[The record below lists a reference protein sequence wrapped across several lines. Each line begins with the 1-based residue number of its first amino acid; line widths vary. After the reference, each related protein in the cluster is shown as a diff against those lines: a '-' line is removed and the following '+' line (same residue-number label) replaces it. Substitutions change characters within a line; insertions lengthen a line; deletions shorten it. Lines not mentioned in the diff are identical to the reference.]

1 MKVSREPTDIEVLE
15 QDVGK
20 FASLEV
26 MAKTEGGGAV
36 RDSLIADILRILEMV
51 ANQNSTLTHMEY
63 ISYGSELKTKLS
75 LLNLFTTS
83 TKKKNLAKKYLEEK
97 LSGSTES

>member
-1 MKVSREPTDIEVLE
+1 MKVSKELTDIEVLE

-36 RDSLIADILRILEMV
+36 RDSLVTDILRTLDMV
-51 ANQNSTLTHMEY
+51 ANQNSTLTHMEFV
-63 ISYGSELKTKLS
+63 SYGSELKTKLS
-75 LLNLFTTS
+75 LLNLFTKS
-83 TKKKNLAKKYLEEK
+83 GEKKNLAKEYLKEK
-97 LSGSTES
+97 LKGSTES